1 MSETPDSLVCNL
13 LRAIRSDIAEVK
25 ADLVEVK
32 ERIGILGSQYASLSR
47 RVDRIGGDMERVKR
61 RLDLADA

>member
-13 LRAIRSDIAEVK
+13 LRAIRSDIAEAK

-32 ERIGILGSQYASLSR
+32 ERLGILGSHYASLSR